1 MILLHRF
8 SNLWNEERLAVA
20 WIEQVIVL
28 KDIATKGLA

>member
-1 MILLHRF
+1 MITLRHF
-8 SNLWNEERLAVA
+8 SNLWSAKRFAVA